1 MGRGNTPVGT
11 RFQVPSQLHE
21 KKLFKEEKL
30 ALAPC
35 PPNFERGGGGGM
47 IGRGLDR
54 AGLGRF
60 IKRNPWTIDT
70 RLSVNIGAEDG
81 IAAR

>member
-1 MGRGNTPVGT
+1 
-11 RFQVPSQLHE
+11 
-21 KKLFKEEKL
+21 
-30 ALAPC
+30 
-35 PPNFERGGGGGM
+35 M